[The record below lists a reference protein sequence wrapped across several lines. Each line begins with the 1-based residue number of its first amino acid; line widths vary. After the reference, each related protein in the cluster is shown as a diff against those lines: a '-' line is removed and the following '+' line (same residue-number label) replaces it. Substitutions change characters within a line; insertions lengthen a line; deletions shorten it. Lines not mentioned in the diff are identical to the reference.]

1 MKTNMKWYSTAAAV
15 FALSAS
21 LAIAAPHEGGRE
33 GGREGG
39 KRHGRHGEF
48 GGERMA
54 QKLNL
59 TESQKAQLKAQ
70 RETFKEQRKAFFQS
84 SKETFK
90 AYRSAKKAGDTAT
103 AEALKP
109 KVEAARAEMKRFRDE
124 QRQQFLSILT
134 PDQRAQFD
142 ALKAERGEK
151 RNRRH

>member
-33 GGREGG
+33 GG
-39 KRHGRHGEF
+39 KRHGNRGGAF
-48 GGERMA
+48 AGERMA

-90 AYRSAKKAGDTAT
+90 AYRTAKKAGDTAT

-134 PDQRAQFD
+134 ADQRAQFD

-151 RNRRH
+151 RNRRR